1 MKVKAKN
8 DFNLY
13 ILVLLLGAVTG
24 AVLWVFLKAV
34 GLCTTLLWDTLPKA
48 AGVRWLP
55 IVVCAL
61 GGLAAGLIRKRYGD
75 YPEELH
81 VVLGKIKRDKHYD
94 YGPMPVIL
102 VCAFLPLVFG
112 ASVGPEAGLTGIIA
126 GLCYWIGD
134 NVKYA
139 KEHVDEYSEIGA
151 AATLA
156 GLFHVPLFGIFAV
169 EENAA
174 GDEHDGSFSMPKTS
188 KLLLY
193 GLSTASAFL
202 VMKGLGAIFGAAG
215 EGFPSYEAADATGA
229 DYALF
234 LLYVPIGFALFAAF
248 SYSEKLTG
256 AVSAKLP
263 SVARETVCGLC
274 IGVMAL
280 LVPEVL
286 FSGEEQ
292 MGLLPDSFVTY
303 APAALMG
310 ICLLKIF
317 MTALCI
323 QFGLKGGHFFP
334 LIYACSCMGF
344 GLAAL
349 VFESAAGLTDTGAIA
364 GHAVFAAAV
373 ITAAALGAQLRKPI
387 AVSMLLLICFP
398 LRMILWIF
406 LAAALGSRISA
417 ALAGKQDAGSKT
429 GRSAKKK
436 EGNGD

>member
-8 DFNLY
+8 DFTLY
-13 ILVLLLGAVTG
+13 ILVVLLGAATG
-24 AVLWVFLKAV
+24 AVLWAFLKAV
-34 GLCTTLLWDTLPKA
+34 GLCTTLFWDTLPEATGA
-48 AGVRWLP
+48 AWLP
-55 IVVCAL
+55 VAVSAL
-61 GGLAAGLIRKRYGD
+61 GGLAAGLIHKRYGD

-81 VVLGKIKRDKHYD
+81 VVLGKIKRDRRYD

-102 VCAFLPLVFG
+102 ICTFLPLVLG

-139 KEHVDEYSEIGA
+139 KEHADEYSEIGA
-151 AATLA
+151 AVTLA
-156 GLFHVPLFGIFAV
+156 GVFHVPLFGIFAV

-174 GDEHDGSFSMPKTS
+174 GDEDSASFSIPKAS

-193 GLSTASAFL
+193 GLATASAFL
-202 VMKGLGAIFGAAG
+202 VMKGLGSIFGAAG
-215 EGFPSYEAADATGA
+215 EGFPSYEAAEAAGA

-234 LLYVPIGFALFAAF
+234 LMYVPVGLVLFLAF

-256 AVSAKLP
+256 VLSSKLP
-263 SVARETVCGLC
+263 AVARETVCGLC
-274 IGVMAL
+274 IGITAL

-292 MGLLPDSFVTY
+292 MGMLPEAFTDY

-310 ICLLKIF
+310 ICLLKIL
-317 MTALCI
+317 MTAFCI

-349 VFESAAGLTDTGAIA
+349 IFGSAAGLTDTSAVA

-406 LAAALGSRISA
+406 LAAAV
-417 ALAGKQDAGSKT
+417 GSKI
-429 GRSAKKK
+429 GPLAQSRKHRQRIQ
-436 EGNGD
+436 